1 MSNSSLHSA
10 LSSTLD
16 AHLSTLP
23 PLLVVVGHGVGALV
37 LVWWDTIDIVNAQLD
52 AEGTTVLLFLFH
64 VRVPFRESTV
74 VVVWQVICIFKIL
87 WV

>member
-1 MSNSSLHSA
+1 MSNSSLHGA

-16 AHLSTLP
+16 THLSTLP
-23 PLLVVVGHGVGALV
+23 PLVVVGQGVGALV

-64 VRVPFRESTV
+64 LKTSVFFSAKAQ
-74 VVVWQVICIFKIL
+74 W
-87 WV
+87 W

>member
-64 VRVPFRESTV
+64 LKTSVFFSAKAQ
-74 VVVWQVICIFKIL
+74 W
-87 WV
+87 W